1 MNNGVQEMMEQAQ
14 TLGRLWMDTL
24 SRMTGAAFAFTPGS
38 TPPEATR
45 QVRDAFL
52 SSVGHSLD
60 AYMRS
65 EPFLRSMK
73 QSLDVSMEMRKQF
86 LQMMT
91 QIRHGMGMVA
101 EEDVRSLMLG
111 IRHTE
116 ERLSR
121 RMEQMMSRLERIESR
136 LDTVAGNGRKAP
148 AGREPDGEEAA
159 TDLQEQAWDRG
170 GVSSA
175 PSATNEKKNG
185 KSRKGVES

>member
-1 MNNGVQEMMEQAQ
+1 MNDGVQEMMEQAQ

-52 SSVGHSLD
+52 SSVGHSFD

-65 EPFLRSMK
+65 EPFMRAMK

-86 LQMMT
+86 SEMMN
-91 QIRHGMGMVA
+91 RMHHSMGMVA
-101 EEDVRSLMLG
+101 EEDIRSVMLG

-121 RMEQMMSRLERIESR
+121 RMDQVLSRLERIEAR
-136 LDTVAGNGRKAP
+136 LDAASRNGRKPVEGERGAGEGALEAP
-148 AGREPDGEEAA
+148 EADWGRAGGAA
-159 TDLQEQAWDRG
+159 QSVTI
-170 GVSSA
+170 
-175 PSATNEKKNG
+175 EKKNG
-185 KSRKGVES
+185 SFNNSVEK